1 VSHSSYIRAVTLAAL
16 VTAPLSARAQEP
28 VVDSNFTRTEAMI
41 PMRDGTR
48 LFTVILT
55 PKQVAGPLPIIMS
68 RTPYGTANWGGT
80 FRFSLAFADMIR
92 DGYVFV
98 FQDIRG
104 RFQSEGTF
112 VMNRPP
118 HDGPSGTD
126 ESTDT
131 YDSIDWLIH
140 HVPNNNGRVGILGI
154 SYPGWLAAIAGVN
167 PHSALKAMSPQ
178 APMGDTWM
186 GDDFFHQGAFRQSY
200 GLEYAWE
207 LEAVPGQSVTPAP
220 GRYDTYEWY
229 GSFPTLSAL
238 ASAVGATSWPT
249 WQRFVQHAAY
259 DTEWRERSLAVT
271 LPHTT
276 VPTMVV
282 GGWWDQEDEYGTL
295 LNYATLA
302 RTDTARIVSLV
313 MGPWNHGGWYSD
325 SARVLGNLQFGRPTG
340 VEYRTMQARWFAHWL
355 RDASG
360 GTLPA
365 ATVFDVG
372 TDAWH
377 TYDRWPAPHSER
389 RHIYLGADGGLTV
402 TAPTMV
408 TASDRF
414 VSDPAHPVPYRPRP
428 VERTYAPGSRW
439 SRWLSEDQ
447 RFVDDRSD
455 VLTYQT
461 APLADDM
468 TVAGNVVAH
477 LFASTTGSD
486 ADWVVKLIDVYP
498 DTVPDRPQMGG
509 YELMVTADIMRGRYW
524 KGFEKATP
532 IPSNA
537 VEPFTVDLHQQS
549 YTFRKGHR
557 IMVQVQSSW
566 FPLYDRNPQT
576 FVPNIFLAR
585 ASDYRAE
592 THTIYRSSRYPSNV
606 ELDVLAGN

>member
-1 VSHSSYIRAVTLAAL
+1 
-16 VTAPLSARAQEP
+16 
-28 VVDSNFTRTEAMI
+28 
-41 PMRDGTR
+41 
-48 LFTVILT
+48 
-55 PKQVAGPLPIIMS
+55 
-68 RTPYGTANWGGT
+68 
-80 FRFSLAFADMIR
+80 
-92 DGYVFV
+92 
-98 FQDIRG
+98 
-104 RFQSEGTF
+104 
-112 VMNRPP
+112 
-118 HDGPSGTD
+118 
-126 ESTDT
+126 
-131 YDSIDWLIH
+131 
-140 HVPNNNGRVGILGI
+140 
-154 SYPGWLAAIAGVN
+154 
-167 PHSALKAMSPQ
+167 
-178 APMGDTWM
+178 M

-238 ASAVGATSWPT
+238 AGAVGATAWPT
-249 WQRFVQHAAY
+249 WQRFVHHAAY

-325 SARVLGNLQFGRPTG
+325 SAGVLGNLRFGRPTG
-340 VEYRTMQARWFAHWL
+340 VEYRTLQARWFAHWL
-355 RDASG
+355 HDASG

-372 TDAWH
+372 TDQWR
-377 TYDRWPAPHSER
+377 TFDRWPAPRSER
-389 RHIYLGADGGLTV
+389 RHVYFGADGALTL
-402 TAPTMV
+402 TAPTSV
-408 TASDRF
+408 EGSDRF

-447 RFVDDRSD
+447 RFVDDRAD

-461 APLADDM
+461 APLAADM
-468 TVAGNVVAH
+468 TVAGDVVAH
-477 LFASTTGSD
+477 LYAATTGSD

-498 DTVPDRPQMGG
+498 DTVADRPQMGG
-509 YELMVTADIMRGRYW
+509 YELMVNADIMRGRYW
-524 KGFEKATP
+524 KGFETATP
-532 IPSNA
+532 IPPNT

-592 THTIYRSSRYPSNV
+592 THTVYRNARYPSNV
-606 ELDVLAGN
+606 ELDVLTGDATASDAPAASP